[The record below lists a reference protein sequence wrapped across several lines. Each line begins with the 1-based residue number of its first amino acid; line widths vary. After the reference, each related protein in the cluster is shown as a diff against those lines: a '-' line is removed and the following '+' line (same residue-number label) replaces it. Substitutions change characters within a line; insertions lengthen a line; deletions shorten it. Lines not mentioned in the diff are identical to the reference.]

1 MATPAA
7 PRREAGRAPVRDT
20 LARALPVL
28 DWLPRYRG
36 AWLPGDLVAG
46 ATVWAVVVPQ
56 SIAYASVVG
65 VPAEYGLYTALGAAV
80 VFALFTTTRQV
91 FTGPSATVAAVI
103 APVCGLVA
111 AVGSPHYQATVAA
124 LAVVTA
130 AVYVFLGSLRMG
142 WVSNFLASPV
152 LEGFVFAFGLGLV
165 ADQLYKVLGVDA
177 TAGPYFVKLL
187 GTLGQVPE
195 ADPYTLAVGG
205 TAVALL
211 LALRFAAPRLPRA
224 IIVVV
229 LGIAAASLFDLTAYG
244 VAVVGPLPSGLPSF
258 SFPTG
263 LSLQDWATLLVGSL
277 AVVMV
282 GFSESIA
289 AATQMAEKHG
299 ADVRTD
305 RELVALG
312 AAQAG
317 SAALGGFPV
326 AGCLS
331 KTAVADGAGQRTQ
344 LGLLV
349 VAGLIVLTLLFLTG
363 LFADLPQAVLGAVVI
378 DAALSLIRPRVPA
391 RYRALGGRSFGVF
404 LVTGLGL
411 FFVGV
416 VAGIVLGVVL
426 SLGLLISSASRTPV
440 RRLAYDRAEG
450 GYVDAEA
457 HPGAV
462 EDPGVTVLAVRGPLF
477 FADAAAVRR
486 RIVELAGQDAAPV
499 VVLSLGETPDI
510 DGDGADALT
519 AAAEELRRRG
529 KRLVLARVDEGKLD
543 LLRRAGTLDAL
554 GEDGVFV
561 TVRAAVRAVDPT
573 TEATPG

>member
-1 MATPAA
+1 M
-7 PRREAGRAPVRDT
+7 RST
-20 LARALPVL
+20 LARALPAL
-28 DWLPRYRG
+28 DWLPRYRRG
-36 AWLPGDLVAG
+36 WLPGDLVAG

-103 APVCGLVA
+103 APVCGIVA
-111 AVGSPHYQATVAA
+111 VVGSPQYTAAVAA
-124 LAVVTA
+124 LAVATA
-130 AVYVFLGSLRMG
+130 AVYIFLGSLRMG

-152 LEGFVFAFGLGLV
+152 LEGFVFAFGLGLM

-177 TAGPYFVKLL
+177 VDGPYFAKLL
-187 GTLGQVPE
+187 GTLEEIPE
-195 ADPYTLAVGG
+195 TDPYTLAVGG
-205 TAVALL
+205 AAVALL
-211 LALRFAAPRLPRA
+211 LVLRFATPRLPRA
-224 IIVVV
+224 ICVVV
-229 LGIAAASLFDLTAYG
+229 LGIVAVPLFDLTAHG
-244 VAVVGPLPSGLPSF
+244 VTVVGPLPSGLPSL

-277 AVVMV
+277 AVVVV

-289 AATQMAEKHG
+289 ATTQMAEKHG
-299 ADVRTD
+299 TDVRTD

-331 KTAVADGAGQRTQ
+331 KTAVADGAGQKTQ

-349 VAGLIVLTLLFLTG
+349 AAGLIVLTLLFLTG

-378 DAALSLIRPRVPA
+378 DAALSLIRPKVPA
-391 RYRALGGRSFGVF
+391 RYYALGERSFIVF
-404 LVTGLGL
+404 VVTGLGL
-411 FFVGV
+411 FFIGV
-416 VAGIVLGVVL
+416 VAGVVLGVVL

-440 RRLAYDRAEG
+440 RRLAYDEAEG
-450 GYVDAEA
+450 GYVDADA
-457 HPGAV
+457 HPGAA
-462 EDPGVTVLAVRGPLF
+462 EHPEVTVLAVRGPLF
-477 FADAAAVRR
+477 FADATAVKR
-486 RIVELAGQDAAPV
+486 RIVELARQRPAPV
-499 VVLSLGETPDI
+499 VVVSLGETPDI
-510 DGDGADALT
+510 DADGADALT

-529 KRLVLARVDEGKLD
+529 RRLLLARVDEGRLE

-554 GEDGVFV
+554 GEDGVYL
-561 TVRAAVRAVDPT
+561 TVRAAVRALGPSAT
-573 TEATPG
+573 TEAEPK